1 MGHVPGQIV
10 RHADQIEAVR
20 VRFTAVHRAS
30 AVVVGDETV
39 YGRLCRWVVD
49 AVLEK
54 HARQDELVAYVEEN
68 LRLIV
73 AGLCDLAGEKRPV
86 PDPVREAALPSLVA
100 PAEPPTH
107 GAMEQI
113 GPLREVLDELT
124 GLPEVIAA
132 HAVTWYNIAV
142 EQRDMADELE
152 SFIASDVPGWDGAGE
167 HLRLMGHNI
176 EAIRGLSSV
185 SAAFAEIVQSVGVL
199 VAQTRRLVREL
210 VVGLVVAPTDATLW
224 RLACRI
230 AVYGVALDATLT
242 HLQNRL
248 NG

>member
-1 MGHVPGQIV
+1 MTGQIV
-10 RHADQIEAVR
+10 RHAARIEAVR
-20 VRFTAVHRAS
+20 VRFAAVHKAS

-39 YGRLCRWVVD
+39 YGRLCRWIID
-49 AVLEK
+49 TVLEK

-73 AGLCDLAGEKRPV
+73 AGLYDLYGVPQPE
-86 PDPVREAALPSLVA
+86 PDPVREAAVPSLVA
-100 PAEPPTH
+100 PVEPVTRA
-107 GAMEQI
+107 AMERI
-113 GPLREVLDELT
+113 GPLRDVLDELT
-124 GLPEVIAA
+124 GLPDVIAA
-132 HAVTWYNIAV
+132 HATTWHNIAA
-142 EQRDMADELE
+142 EQQVMAAELE
-152 SFIASDVPGWDGAGE
+152 DLLERDAPGWSGAAE

-185 SAAFAEIVQSVGVL
+185 SAAFAEITESVGVL

-210 VVGLVVAPTDATLW
+210 VISLVAAPTDVTLW

-242 HLQNRL
+242 HLQQRL

>member
-1 MGHVPGQIV
+1 VSGQIV
-10 RHADQIEAVR
+10 RHAGHIEAVR
-20 VRFTAVHRAS
+20 VRFAAVHTAS

-39 YGRLCRWVVD
+39 YGRLCRWIID
-49 AVLEK
+49 TVLEK
-54 HARQDELVAYVEEN
+54 HARQDELVEYIEEN

-73 AGLCDLAGEKRPV
+73 AGLCDLAGQERPR
-86 PDPVREAALPSLVA
+86 PDPVREAAVPSLVA
-100 PAEPPTH
+100 PVEETAKA
-107 GAMEQI
+107 AMERI
-113 GPLREVLDELT
+113 GPLRDVLDELT
-124 GLPEVIAA
+124 GRPDVIAA
-132 HAVTWYNIAV
+132 HAMTWYNIAV

-152 SFIASDVPGWDGAGE
+152 DFLSRDVPGWDGAAE
-167 HLRLMGHNI
+167 HVRLMGHNI

-210 VVGLVVAPTDATLW
+210 VIGLAVAPTDATLW

-230 AVYGVALDATLT
+230 AVYGVALNATLT
-242 HLQNRL
+242 HLEDRL

>member
-1 MGHVPGQIV
+1 MTGQIV
-10 RHADQIEAVR
+10 RHAGQIEAVR
-20 VRFTAVHRAS
+20 LRFAAVHQAS
-30 AVVVGDETV
+30 AAVVGDETV
-39 YGRLCRWVVD
+39 YGRLCRWIIGT
-49 AVLEK
+49 VLEK
-54 HARQDELVAYVEEN
+54 HARQDELVSYVEEN

-73 AGLCDLAGEKRPV
+73 AGLYDLYGVRPPE
-86 PDPVREAALPSLVA
+86 PDLVREAALRSLV
-100 PAEPPTH
+100 EPVQDTART
-107 GAMEQI
+107 AMEQI
-113 GPLREVLDELT
+113 GPLGDVLDELT
-124 GLPEVIAA
+124 GLPDVITAHAMTWRNIAA
-132 HAVTWYNIAV
+132 

-152 SFIASDVPGWDGAGE
+152 DFLERDAPEWNGAGE

-185 SAAFAEIVQSVGVL
+185 SAAFAEITESVGVL

-210 VVGLVVAPTDATLW
+210 VVSLAVAPTDATLW

-242 HLQNRL
+242 HLENRL